1 MKKLAVLI
9 FCILILS
16 AVYYLASP
24 VLPFPPAPPGGLQSD
39 EPSDTES
46 VYRRAYYTNLDRPAV
61 LSYYRNYFRP
71 FRLSF
76 LNRLQLRLNY
86 PPEESQTLIRDQT
99 RSSWLEEIYFPLRDS
114 FFINGFYPT
123 LPTEQ
128 ININSVHFTNKIIV
142 RYVPSHPVTRLTTL
156 TLAAVC
162 GYWLFREYAKS

>member
-1 MKKLAVLI
+1 MRVVLLLFTI
-9 FCILILS
+9 
-16 AVYYLASP
+16 YYLLVPGLS
-24 VLPFPPAPPGGLQSD
+24 FPPAPPGGLQSD

-61 LSYYRNYFRP
+61 LAYYENYFRP
-71 FRLSF
+71 FKFTL
-76 LNRLQLRLNY
+76 LNHLEQRLNY

-114 FFINGFYPT
+114 FLINGFYPT

-128 ININSVHFTNKIIV
+128 ININSIHFTNKIIV

-156 TLAAVC
+156 TLAVVC
-162 GYWLFREYAKS
+162 GYLLIREYAQRQPG